1 MQNNIKETIFMS
13 EGLSNIVDLN
23 MNNKDDSYVYINHEG
38 KMFSVLSLVKTTKN
52 TVLTFKTDIKLLTE
66 LIRDSI
72 EFLEIFV
79 DKEKII
85 KLNLKTNKFKLK
97 IKSSDDSYIIKLKLK
112 NNIVSEA
119 KNGI

>member
-23 MNNKDDSYVYINHEG
+23 MNNKDDFYVHINHEG
-38 KMFSVLSLVKTTKN
+38 RMFSVLSLVKTTKN

-72 EFLEIFV
+72 ECLEIFV

-85 KLNLKTNKFKLK
+85 KLNLKTSKFKLK
-97 IKSSDDSYIIKLKLK
+97 IKSSGDSYIIKLKLK

>member
-72 EFLEIFV
+72 EFLEIFI